1 MILEIFDVN
10 NWCRRVYEKDSS
22 GLALRN
28 LFMTA
33 YTNPNPC
40 IYVFDGKNGK
50 ETRRKIFPEYK
61 GGRLP
66 ADDAFYV
73 QLELFE
79 MLLEHTNK
87 MRVRIH
93 GWEADDVI
101 AAIIKERKPDGPD
114 IELRSNDGD
123 FMILQNEHVKMTDVS
138 KKLEHIPV
146 EHLRLYKT
154 LCGDT
159 SDNIDGVPTF
169 GPKTFDKMVAMGCVD
184 KWHAILEGRSLGDA
198 KKEDLHLTS
207 GQFLFLQSK
216 FDLMLAYWDVINFI
230 PVPEDLLQK
239 HIKIGTP
246 NMAVANAILKTVF
259 Q

>member
-10 NWCRRVYEKDSS
+10 NWCRRVYEKDTS

-28 LFMTA
+28 LFTTA

-40 IYVFDGKNGK
+40 IYVFDGKGGK
-50 ETRRKIFPEYK
+50 AMRQKIYPDYK
-61 GGRLP
+61 GGRP
-66 ADDAFYV
+66 PGSDGFYI

-79 MLLEHTNK
+79 MLIMQTNK
-87 MRVRIH
+87 MKIRIP

-101 AAIIKERKPDGPD
+101 ASLIKSRKPTDPD
-114 IELRSNDGD
+114 MLVWSNDSD
-123 FMILQNEHVKMTDVS
+123 FMVLQNENVKLTDPS

-146 EHLRLYKT
+146 QYLRLYKT

-159 SDNIDGVPTF
+159 TDNIPGIDTF
-169 GPKTFDKMVAMGCVD
+169 GPKTFEKMLAKGCAE
-184 KWHAILEGRSLGDA
+184 KWYAILEGRKLEGVTQ
-198 KKEDLHLTS
+198 ECLHLTS
-207 GQFLFLQSK
+207 GQWLKLNEK
-216 FDLMLAYWDVINFI
+216 FDVVLSYWDVVNFI
-230 PVPEDLLQK
+230 PVPEDLLK
-239 HIKIGTP
+239 EHTLVGTP

>member
-10 NWCRRVYEKDSS
+10 NWCRRVYEKDTS

-28 LFMTA
+28 LFTTA

-40 IYVFDGKNGK
+40 IYVFDGKDGK
-50 ETRRKIFPEYK
+50 NMRRKIYPGYK
-61 GGRLP
+61 EGRAP
-66 ADDAFYV
+66 ASDGFYI

-79 MLLEHTNK
+79 MLIMSTNK
-87 MRVRIH
+87 MKIRIP

-101 AAIIKERKPDGPD
+101 AAIIKGRKPTDPPFTVW
-114 IELRSNDGD
+114 SNDSD
-123 FMILQNEHVKMTDVS
+123 FMVLQNEHVKLTDPS
-138 KKLEHIPV
+138 KKMEHIPV

-159 SDNIDGVPTF
+159 TDNIDGVPTF
-169 GPKTFDKMVAMGCVD
+169 GPKTFEKMVAIGGVD
-184 KWHAILEGRSLGDA
+184 KWHALLGNRKLEA
-198 KKEDLHLTS
+198 VTKEDLHLTS
-207 GQFLFLQSK
+207 SQWLFLQTK
-216 FDLMLAYWDVINFI
+216 LDLILAYWDVINFI
-230 PVPEDLLQK
+230 PVPEDLLK
-239 HIKIGTP
+239 EHTLVGTP